1 MSERLARVVS
11 YVLHPLLMPTYGL
24 ILLFSLNSF
33 VSIIMPFKARV
44 AMVVVI
50 FLNTALVPALFFVF
64 LKSKRVISSLKME
77 NRHERIIPFVITA
90 IFYFVTYVM
99 MQKFNLPRIIY
110 YLIFGSACLIIL
122 SMTIN
127 FWWKISIHMIGVG
140 GMTGAFA
147 CIAVYLGIN
156 PLILLVALLLASGL
170 TGFSRLRLL
179 AHTPA
184 QVYAGFATG
193 LVFMCGLYAILA

>member
-11 YVLHPLLMPTYGL
+11 YMLHPLVMPTYGL
-24 ILLFSLNSF
+24 ILLFSLSSF
-33 VSIIMPFKARV
+33 ISIIMPLKARM
-44 AMVVVI
+44 AMVVVV

-64 LKSKRVISSLKME
+64 LKSRRVISSLKME
-77 NRHERIIPFVITA
+77 NRHERIIPFIITA

-99 MQKFNLPRIIY
+99 MQKFNLPQIIY

-127 FWWKISIHMIGVG
+127 FWWKISIHMIGIG

-147 CIAVYLGIN
+147 CICMYLRIN
-156 PLILLVALLLASGL
+156 PILILAVLILASGL

-184 QVYAGFATG
+184 QVYAGYVTG